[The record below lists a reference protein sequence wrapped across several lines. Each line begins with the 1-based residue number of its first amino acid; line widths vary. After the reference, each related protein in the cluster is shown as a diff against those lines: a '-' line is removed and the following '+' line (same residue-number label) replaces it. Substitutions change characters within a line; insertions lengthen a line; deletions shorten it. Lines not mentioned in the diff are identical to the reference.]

1 MLSVTTVSGFQF
13 TFNSHR
19 FFSFVS
25 QENTCNNAGGRC
37 ADATKCVDEGG
48 KTLSRKCPT
57 QPNEVK
63 CCIRTENWKTM
74 DLGKTC
80 SCWSRSKSNAIA
92 NAQKQESRKYE
103 TSIKKA
109 SAKYGIPVEVIMGVI
124 SRESGF
130 GTLLGR

>member
-63 CCIRTENWKTM
+63 CCIRTEKLEDDGPWE
-74 DLGKTC
+74 DLLMLEP
-80 SCWSRSKSNAIA
+80 
-92 NAQKQESRKYE
+92 KQ
-103 TSIKKA
+103 I
-109 SAKYGIPVEVIMGVI
+109 
-124 SRESGF
+124 
-130 GTLLGR
+130 